1 MRENI
6 DKIIVVAYLVIV
18 IVLSVYYRRK
28 YRQDTEQ
35 EFLTGGRHMNWFQT
49 GMSLIGMMFDPG
61 IMGNTA
67 FGFVW
72 GFYIVQWNAVNIW
85 FTAPIAALFFVSIYW
100 RSKITTTTEYL
111 EKRFNYASR
120 AVFSVIMSVM
130 LISWLAYG
138 VYMGGVLLNNFLG
151 WDRFTGSV
159 LMIGVTAF
167 IVIFGG
173 VRTMLSLSIIQT
185 FLLIA
190 AILGVGIAGFYM
202 VGGFPGIREM
212 TVLGRADTPI
222 KSLMPPM
229 HFSVFS
235 PDLYPFPSV
244 PTWCIIAGMSWIIC
258 NFSMAQRLLA
268 AKDESHAQK
277 SLIMAGLANA
287 LILLLA
293 YAAGVAMRKS
303 YPDINPDDAF
313 MQLLLKFPVGVKGFL
328 LVGLIAALFASKSG
342 LLSASGSLLVQDIYA
357 RIIKKDSSPKH
368 LTLVTRVVELAI
380 AIGVLFTLPIFL
392 NAADKKIPAYELIQ
406 IFMGDVMGV
415 IIAIFLLGIFSKR
428 VTAWASFY
436 GVIIAVAIGGILH
449 YGTTFYLNSNGVVG
463 GVIIGGV
470 LQYGSG
476 FTGTAHELN
485 FWVIGTLEFAL
496 VILIGWLGSYLERP
510 KPEVELRNLTVW
522 TLDDVKGPWV
532 GLKSWPALKWW
543 VIGLPALWFAATA
556 IWEIYMKT

>member
-1 MRENI
+1 MGI
-6 DKIIVVAYLVIV
+6 DTLIVVLFFLTVFG
-18 IVLSVYYRRK
+18 LSIYYHRK
-28 YRQDTEQ
+28 YKQDTEQ

-72 GFYIVQWNAVNIW
+72 GFYVVQWNAVNIW
-85 FTAPIAALFFVSIYW
+85 FTAPIAGIFFVAIYW

-138 VYMGGVLLNNFLG
+138 VYMGGVLLHNFLG
-151 WDRFTGSV
+151 WDRFISSV
-159 LMIGVTAF
+159 LMISVCAF

-173 VRTMLSLSIIQT
+173 VRTMLSMSIIQT

-190 AILGVGIAGFYM
+190 AILGVGCAGFYL
-202 VGGFPGIREM
+202 VGGLPGIREM
-212 TVLGRADTPI
+212 TELGRAGTPI
-222 KSLMPPM
+222 KSLIPPL
-229 HFSVFS
+229 HFSIFS
-235 PDLYPFPSV
+235 TDLYPFPSV

-277 SLIMAGLANA
+277 SLIMAGVANA
-287 LILLLA
+287 FILMLA
-293 YAAGVAMRKS
+293 YAAGVAMRKLH
-303 YPDINPDDAF
+303 PELNPDDAF
-313 MQLLLKFPVGVKGFL
+313 MQLLLKFPVGIKGLL

-357 RIIKKDSSPKH
+357 RIVKKDASVKH
-368 LTLVTRVVELAI
+368 LTLVTRLAELAI
-380 AIGVLFTLPIFL
+380 AILVLFTLPIFIS
-392 NAADKKIPAYELIQ
+392 AADKKVPAYELIQ

-415 IIAIFLLGIFSKR
+415 IIAIFLLGLFSKR

-436 GVIIAVAIGGILH
+436 GVVIGVATGGILH
-449 YGTTFYLNSNGVVG
+449 YATKFYLDANGALSGVV
-463 GVIIGGV
+463 IGGL
-470 LQYGSG
+470 LQLGSG
-476 FTGTAHELN
+476 ATGTAHELN
-485 FWVIGTLEFAL
+485 FWVIGTLEFTL

-510 KPEVELRNLTVW
+510 KSEAELRNLTVW

-543 VIGLPALWFAATA
+543 AIGLPVFWFAVTA
-556 IWEIYMKT
+556 IWEMYMRS